1 MPDPAPGNAARAPSS
16 HAAAGIT
23 VAAIADAALAM
34 IRGVGVE
41 GLTMRGV
48 AERLGV
54 RAPTLYHHV
63 QNKADL
69 LDLVARNAFDEFA
82 SDEAAYDDL
91 RSIDEWIALTR
102 TGSLEF
108 RAFYA
113 DHPGLA
119 ALMQAKVTPDRDQGA
134 GSRALLVRVQIE
146 SLVRLGVPEPQ
157 ARHLFEVTARW
168 SLAAVVAE
176 STVTTDLFTNGLD
189 LFLAG
194 LRARLV
200 ELTS

>member
-1 MPDPAPGNAARAPSS
+1 MPSTPTPRSPSS

-23 VAAIADAALAM
+23 VAAIADAALAA
-34 IRGVGVE
+34 IREVGVE

-91 RSIDEWIALTR
+91 RSIDEWIELTR

-119 ALMQAKVTPDRDQGA
+119 ALMQAKVTSDRDQGA

-157 ARHLFEVTARW
+157 ARHLFEVTSRW

-176 STVTTDLFTNGLD
+176 STVTTDLFTDGLD

-194 LRARLV
+194 VRARLI
-200 ELTS
+200 ELTT

>member
-1 MPDPAPGNAARAPSS
+1 M
-16 HAAAGIT
+16 T
-23 VAAIADAALAM
+23 VAAIADAALAA
-34 IRGVGVE
+34 IRDVGVE

-63 QNKADL
+63 RNKAEL

-157 ARHLFEVTARW
+157 ARHLFEATSRW
-168 SLAAVVAE
+168 GLAAVVAD
-176 STVTTDLFTNGLD
+176 STITADLFTEGLD

-194 LRARLV
+194 LRARLI
-200 ELTS
+200 ELTT

>member
-1 MPDPAPGNAARAPSS
+1 MPDSSESSGRPPSS

-23 VAAIADAALAM
+23 VSAIADAALAI
-34 IRGVGVE
+34 IRAVGVD

-54 RAPTLYHHV
+54 RAPSLYHHV
-63 QNKADL
+63 HNKADL
-69 LDLVARNAFDEFA
+69 LDLVARNAFDEFEE
-82 SDEAAYDDL
+82 DEAAYDEL
-91 RSIDEWIALTR
+91 RSIDEWIELTR

-119 ALMQAKVTPDRDQGA
+119 ALMQAKATPDRDQGA

-157 ARHLFEVTARW
+157 ARHLFEVAARW
-168 SLAAVVAE
+168 SLAAVVAQ
-176 STVTTDLFTNGLD
+176 STVTTELFADGLD
-189 LFLAG
+189 IFLAG
-194 LRARLV
+194 LRARLL
-200 ELTS
+200 ELTT

>member
-1 MPDPAPGNAARAPSS
+1 M
-16 HAAAGIT
+16 T
-23 VAAIADAALAM
+23 VAAIADAALAV
-34 IRGVGVE
+34 IRDVGVE

-63 QNKADL
+63 QNKAEL

-82 SDEAAYDDL
+82 SDEAAYEEL

-102 TGSLEF
+102 IGSLEF

-146 SLVRLGVPEPQ
+146 SLVRLGVPEPE

-176 STVTTDLFTNGLD
+176 STVTTDLFTDGLD

-200 ELTS
+200 ELTT